1 MVKQVLEGHTALGR
15 TKRTRIVVILTCL
28 FLCGASLI
36 DLEAK
41 PEYKPINEA
50 LDQIRLR
57 SEGPIQVLHDASVP
71 RDRLYSILPYGTWFE
86 NKHLWIH
93 VQGVVVNQVALGVLY
108 VEFRTCEEAEEGLE
122 RRLKGDSIGLVLE
135 GRRFGRFAIFVSR
148 PSNAPE
154 NTVEMIFSAW
164 ESRRNGNRAPASP
177 PQKSIVTGA

>member
-1 MVKQVLEGHTALGR
+1 MVRQVLEGHTALGR
-15 TKRTRIVVILTCL
+15 TKRTRVVVILACL

-57 SEGPIQVLHDASVP
+57 SEGPIQVLRNISVP
-71 RDRLYSILPYGTWFE
+71 RDRLYSIPPYETWFE

-93 VQGVVVNQVALGVLY
+93 VQGVVVNDVALGVLY

-122 RRLKGDSIGLVLE
+122 RRLKGDSIGLVLK

-154 NTVEMIFSAW
+154 NTIEIIFSAL
-164 ESRRNGNRAPASP
+164 ERRYSGSAAPAPLP
-177 PQKSIVTGA
+177 PKSIVTGA